1 MRSGRFGFKMLEKM
15 GWSEGKGLGAN
26 EDGMKE
32 HVKIKLKSNNFGI
45 GADRKNI
52 RNWLEN
58 ADGFSELLSRLNS
71 DTNTPSE
78 TADSDESKK
87 KRKKEEKKKLKKEA
101 KEAEQ
106 KSDVATAESV
116 ESTETVLI
124 AASVKLNRLSHRTK
138 FRNMKR
144 MALQDEKGLQE
155 IFGVRSAPST
165 FANTPDAKESESPS
179 GTSTPPP
186 PLPASM
192 KTTQIIETGVS
203 VSDYFAQKVA
213 ANPALAALYGVEPAS
228 AKPAAVVDSESSA
241 EDSESEA
248 PVSKKRKAESA
259 DSKKEKKK
267 AKEEKKRAKEEKK
280 KAKADKKDAKKE
292 KKGKKSKSLST

>member
-1 MRSGRFGFKMLEKM
+1 
-15 GWSEGKGLGAN
+15 
-26 EDGMKE
+26 
-32 HVKIKLKSNNFGI
+32 
-45 GADRKNI
+45 
-52 RNWLEN
+52 
-58 ADGFSELLSRLNS
+58 
-71 DTNTPSE
+71 
-78 TADSDESKK
+78 
-87 KRKKEEKKKLKKEA
+87 
-101 KEAEQ
+101 
-106 KSDVATAESV
+106 SDVATAESV

-179 GTSTPPP
+179 GTSSPP

-213 ANPALAALYGVEPAS
+213 ANPALAALYGVEPAA

-248 PVSKKRKAESA
+248 PVSKKRKTEST

-280 KAKADKKDAKKE
+280 KAKTDKKDAKKE